1 MKAGRLPKVSTVM
14 KRALKLVTQGWTQH
28 ADEAETNGR
37 TSYCAQGAIRM
48 AATGNPHSRVREL
61 KAAGETKLAKLLTD
75 SLRTF
80 GLSISKKCVIVWND
94 SRKTQSQVLAAFRR
108 AHARALNAER
118 TNNG

>member
-1 MKAGRLPKVSTVM
+1 VKAGRLPKVSTVM

-61 KAAGETKLAKLLTD
+61 KAAGETKLAKLLT
-75 SLRTF
+75 F